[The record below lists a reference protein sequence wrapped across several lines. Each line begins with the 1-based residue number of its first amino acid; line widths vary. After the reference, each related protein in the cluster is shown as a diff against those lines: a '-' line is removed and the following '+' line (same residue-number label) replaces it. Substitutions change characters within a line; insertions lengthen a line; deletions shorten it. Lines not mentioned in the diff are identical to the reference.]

1 MKERIYVCHTYY
13 HVYVTFLKEL
23 NLPKEQ
29 RGKATL
35 LLSKMSIDF
44 ENLKERVEST
54 GLFEAVMEYDEKRA
68 DFFPELAQYTVDKGN
83 IVSNMIA
90 RIQYTKKLAKLN
102 APYVPVDFK
111 QYKDIYVFCDIDPI
125 GYYLNWKKIP
135 YHAVEDGLNTLQ
147 HCDMAWYDNRGH
159 FKLKVFLSEKCNLIF
174 IQNGYGKY
182 CLDMEVNDISVLK
195 RPCDKYVEVN
205 RQRLVDA
212 LTQEDKELILQ
223 AFIRDRESLQRQIA
237 DCGAQEENSEEMTME
252 RGIQAED
259 CGESVMDCGELT
271 KDCGAQTENYRK
283 QTESGLVQEKH
294 KGANKILILTEPLC
308 DLETRERIFRDIIHM
323 YEAEGKIF
331 IKPHPRDE
339 LNYRE
344 KFAEYPQFDGTV
356 PMELL
361 NFFSGLH
368 FKKVV
373 GVLTETTGIHFADES
388 VRLGPDFLDKY
399 EDPAKHDHS
408 KFS

>member
-44 ENLKERVEST
+44 ENLKERVEGT

-83 IVSNMIA
+83 MLKNMIA

-135 YHAVEDGLNTLQ
+135 YHAVEDGLNTLR

-159 FKLKVFLSEKCNLIF
+159 FKLKVFLSKKCNLIF

-205 RQRLVDA
+205 RQGLVDA

-223 AFIRDRESLQRQIA
+223 AFIRDRESLQRQI
-237 DCGAQEENSEEMTME
+237 EN
-252 RGIQAED
+252 
-259 CGESVMDCGELT
+259 CGEDKGESAEH
-271 KDCGAQTENYRK
+271 CA
-283 QTESGLVQEKH
+283 KH
-294 KGANKILILTEPLC
+294 TDRILILTEPLC
-308 DLETRERIFRDIIHM
+308 DMKTRERIFRDIIKL
-323 YEAEGKIF
+323 YEEEGQIF
-331 IKPHPRDE
+331 IKPHPRDS

-344 KFAEYPQFDGTV
+344 IFAEYPQFDSTV

-361 NFFSGLH
+361 NFFPGLH

-373 GVLTETTGIHFADES
+373 GVLTETTGIRFADEA

-399 EDPAKHDHS
+399 EDPVKHEHS